1 MVLYFSYA
9 GRVYPDM
16 LPEPIGERVELTE
29 EPGRR
34 IYSPAP
40 TRGSSLSILKNTKNL
55 DSSFSLMY

>member
-40 TRGSSLSILKNTKNL
+40 TRGSALIFFKLHLNL
-55 DSSFSLMY
+55 LLE